1 VRERVRC
8 EVCGR
13 KIHGKPYNVII
24 EGAKLTVCSECSKH
38 GKLILEEEK
47 PKAPMQIPMPK
58 KPKATPTPRL
68 QQQRPQEPKLA
79 SLELVEDF
87 NVKIKQAREKLGLS
101 HEDLGKK
108 LNEKVSVLRKIETG
122 KMTPDDVLARKLEHE
137 LKIKL
142 LVPVAE
148 EPVSQAKIPKLE
160 KRELTLGDIIQLG
173 KKEKD
178 TQKGE
183 TAERKQS

>member
-1 VRERVRC
+1 MRC

-24 EGAKLTVCSECSKH
+24 EGAKLTVCSECSRH

-47 PKAPMQIPMPK
+47 PKALMQIPVPTK
-58 KPKATPTPRL
+58 SKATPTPRL
-68 QQQRPQEPKLA
+68 QQRPQELKLA

-142 LVPVAE
+142 FVPVTE
-148 EPVSQAKIPKLE
+148 ETISQAKIPKLE
-160 KRELTLGDIIQLG
+160 KRGLTLGDIIQLD
-173 KKEKD
+173 KKRRIRE
-178 TQKGE
+178 GGN
-183 TAERKQS
+183 S

>member
-1 VRERVRC
+1 MRC

-47 PKAPMQIPMPK
+47 PKAPMQKIMPTT
-58 KPKATPTPRL
+58 PKTATTL
-68 QQQRPQEPKLA
+68 KMQQKRPQETKLA
-79 SLELVEDF
+79 SFELIEDF

-101 HEDLGKK
+101 HKDLGKK

-122 KMTPDDVLARKLEHE
+122 KMTPDDILAKKLEHE

-148 EPVSQAKIPKLE
+148 ETVSQAKIPKLE

-178 TQKGE
+178 AEKGE
-183 TAERKQS
+183 TSERKQS